1 LLAEQGYASVTTQE
15 GVMEE
20 LVRGFGLVEG
30 PVWDPERGLFFS
42 DVHGGGVYRL
52 KADESAEIVFP
63 HRKGIGGMCLHK
75 EGGLVVGGRNI
86 AFKGFDDLD
95 ETHILLDRDP
105 ENDNVGYNDLTADAS
120 GRIYAGSLGSAVF
133 DEGNVPKSG
142 DLYLIDL
149 DGSAQVV
156 ATDVRLTN
164 GLAFSPDAST
174 LYHADSRRQCV
185 FRYSVRR
192 DGTLGDR
199 DVFITTEMGAP
210 DGMAVSEDGAVWVAL
225 AGGSGVGV
233 YESNG
238 SHRETIMIPV
248 PMCTSVCFGG
258 DDLRDLYIV
267 SGSDGSSGEREG
279 GIYRYRSD
287 VAGLPVH
294 VARVTI
300 H

>member
-1 LLAEQGYASVTTQE
+1 
-15 GVMEE
+15 MEE

-156 ATDVRLTN
+156 ATDVR
-164 GLAFSPDAST
+164 
-174 LYHADSRRQCV
+174 
-185 FRYSVRR
+185 
-192 DGTLGDR
+192 
-199 DVFITTEMGAP
+199 
-210 DGMAVSEDGAVWVAL
+210 
-225 AGGSGVGV
+225 
-233 YESNG
+233 
-238 SHRETIMIPV
+238 
-248 PMCTSVCFGG
+248 
-258 DDLRDLYIV
+258 
-267 SGSDGSSGEREG
+267 
-279 GIYRYRSD
+279 
-287 VAGLPVH
+287 
-294 VARVTI
+294 
-300 H
+300 